1 MSHVPHEL
9 AEEFPEYVEQIRAL
23 KKTSA
28 HFARLAEDYHQV
40 NRAIHRYETRA
51 EPVGPE
57 PEASLRHRRVVLKD
71 QIYAMLRRP

>member
-9 AEEFPEYVEQIRAL
+9 VEEFPGHIDRIREL
-23 KKTSA
+23 KKSSA
-28 HFARLAEDYHQV
+28 HFARLAEDYHKV

-57 PEASLRHRRVVLKD
+57 PEAGLRCRRVVLKD